1 MTSDIIGAALLTAGT
16 LLAIRALSRA
26 PRSRVVDHGELLE
39 LLVLDGTLSRTVAAA
54 LVAANENG
62 GRNAS

>member
-1 MTSDIIGAALLTAGT
+1 MTPDLIGAALLTAGT

-39 LLVLDGTLSRTVAAA
+39 ILVLDGTLSRTDAAA
-54 LVAANENG
+54 LVAANDTQP
-62 GRNAS
+62 RAS